1 MSADLNA
8 GLAGNLTAGYQELVP
23 NSPQPEQLATTPSL
37 LPFADATLKFV
48 DDLSQKLIRSPQ
60 SRAFPELVA
69 LAYWMRRANL
79 ERLRSDMQQRMGDT
93 LQVPRGTVLH
103 IAPSN
108 VDTIFVYSWFLSLL
122 TGNKNIVRLSS
133 KISTQADFLISA
145 IAELLSQA
153 EHAAIAQ
160 RTLLVRY
167 APDDRVTQRFSSV
180 CDVRVIWG
188 GDSTVQQIRKL
199 PLPPT
204 SIEVAFANKYSL
216 AVLDVKRWQA
226 STNGQ
231 KNALANAFYND
242 AYWFDQMACSSPRLV
257 LWVGDDE
264 SSRKAADDFWPRV
277 QEHISKRNER
287 FADRDY
293 VNKLFAQDS
302 MAIESEVS
310 IPMSGTNDLARVWLK
325 EPALHQEHHCGAGL
339 FFESAIPNLDAIR
352 PLLNRTVQTLSY
364 AGFTQEE
371 FRAFIQSA
379 PIAGIDRIV
388 PFGQALNFGPVWD
401 GFDLARVFMRE
412 VSLL

>member
-1 MSADLNA
+1 LNA
-8 GLAGNLTAGYQELVP
+8 SYQELIP
-23 NSPQPEQLATTPSL
+23 NSPQPEQLAAIPSL
-37 LPFADATLKFV
+37 LPFAEETLKFV

-60 SRAFPELVA
+60 SREFPELVS
-69 LAYWMRRANL
+69 LAYWMRKANL
-79 ERLRSDMQQRMGDT
+79 ERLRTDMQQRMGNT
-93 LQVPRGTVLH
+93 LHVPRGTVLH

-133 KISTQADFLISA
+133 KISAQADFLVNA
-145 IAELLSQA
+145 IAELLSTPT
-153 EHAAIAQ
+153 HAAIAQ

-167 APDDRVTQRFSSV
+167 APDDSVTERFSSV

-188 GDSTVQQIRKL
+188 GNSTVQKIRKL

-216 AVLDVKRWQA
+216 AVLDAKRWQA
-226 STNGQ
+226 GTEEQ
-231 KNALANAFYND
+231 KNTLANAFYND

-257 LWVGDDE
+257 LWVGDQE
-264 SSRKAADDFWPRV
+264 SSLQAADDFWSRV
-277 QEHISKRNER
+277 QQLLSKRRER

-302 MAIESEVS
+302 IAIESDVT
-310 IPMSGTNDLARVWLK
+310 IPMSATNDLARVWLK
-325 EPALHQEHHCGAGL
+325 EPALHQDHHCGAGL
-339 FFESAIPNLDAIR
+339 FFESAIPSLEAIK
-352 PLLNRTVQTLSY
+352 PLLNRSIQTLSY
-364 AGFTQEE
+364 AGFMQDELRT
-371 FRAFIQSA
+371 FIQSA
-379 PIAGIDRIV
+379 PLAGIDRIV

>member
-1 MSADLNA
+1 MNAD
-8 GLAGNLTAGYQELVP
+8 YQELVA
-23 NSPQPEQLATTPSL
+23 NSPQPEQLAATPSL
-37 LPFADATLKFV
+37 LPFSDAALKFV
-48 DDLSQKLIRSPQ
+48 DDLSQKIMRAPQ
-60 SRAFPELVA
+60 SRAFPELVS
-69 LAYWMRRANL
+69 LAYWMRKANL
-79 ERLRSDMQQRMGDT
+79 ERLRTDMQQRMGNT
-93 LQVPRGTVLH
+93 LHVPRGTVLH

-133 KISTQADFLISA
+133 KVSMQADFLVNA
-145 IAELLSQA
+145 IAELLSMPA
-153 EHAAIAQ
+153 HADIAQ

-167 APDDRVTQRFSSV
+167 APDDRVTERFSSV

-226 STNGQ
+226 QTDEQ
-231 KNALANAFYND
+231 KNTLANAFYND

-257 LWVGDDE
+257 LWVGDME
-264 SSRKAADDFWPRV
+264 SSQQAANDFWPRV
-277 QEHISKRNER
+277 QALISKRRER

-302 MAIESEVS
+302 MAIESDVS

-339 FFESAIPNLDAIR
+339 FFESAILNLDAIR

-364 AGFTQEE
+364 AGFTQDE
-371 FRAFIQSA
+371 FRAFIQAA

-388 PFGQALNFGPVWD
+388 PFGQALNFGAVWD